1 MSDTLMFL
9 FSLSVLLPLA
19 AGVVRFKKIS
29 RSYYPL
35 IYLVAIG
42 TIVEIASYII
52 RKNALVA
59 NLYVLLEFIFFCWLF
74 HNLKQILKQKK
85 WFYIIVFSFLVLWFI
100 ECVVFTK
107 IFSFELY
114 YRILY
119 PFALV
124 LLAVNQLNYLIIN
137 ERNNMILN
145 PVFILCCAMIIYFS
159 YKCMIEIFYR
169 YAPDTTI
176 GNSIFGIHVYV
187 NVLFNILLTLVVL
200 CIPKKRTIT
209 LR

>member
-1 MSDTLMFL
+1 MFL
-9 FSLSVLLPLA
+9 FSLSILLPLV
-19 AGVVRFKKIS
+19 AGVVRFKNIS

-35 IYLVAIG
+35 IYLVGIG
-42 TIVEIASYII
+42 TIVEITSYII

-59 NLYVLLEFIFFCWLF
+59 NFYVLIEFIFFCWLF
-74 HNLKQILKQKK
+74 HNLKQILTQKK
-85 WFYIIVFSFLVLWFI
+85 WFYIIVFSFFLLWFI

-137 ERNNMILN
+137 ERNNIILN
-145 PVFILCCAMIIYFS
+145 PIFILCCAMIIYFS

-169 YAPDTTI
+169 YAPDTSI
-176 GNSIFGIHVYV
+176 GNSIFSIHVYV
-187 NVLFNILLTLVVL
+187 NVLFNILLTLVIL
-200 CIPKKRTIT
+200 CIPKKRAIT